1 MSLGLHSQS
10 VNVPRDKL
18 LAALKENLTK
28 HQKDYVQA
36 VINYRLALQADLTA
50 ALVQA
55 NDPKSRLDKI
65 KVDFSHPTSYASQ
78 YQQVIDML
86 EWSTD
91 ETINLDSQA
100 FRSYIKDEWSWK
112 SSFETSNS
120 TYATKASA
128 FSGAVGGARRP

>member
-1 MSLGLHSQS
+1 MSVGLHSQS
-10 VNVPRDKL
+10 VNVSRLQL
-18 LAALKENLTK
+18 LEALRLNLEK
-28 HQKDYVQA
+28 HKSDYTEA

-55 NDPKSRLDKI
+55 NDLNSRLDKI
-65 KVDFSHPTSYASQ
+65 GVDFSHPQSYASQ

-86 EWSTD
+86 EYSVD

-100 FRSYIKDEWSWK
+100 FRAYVKDEWSWK
-112 SSFETSNS
+112 GSFELSKS

-128 FSGAVGGARRP
+128 FSGAISSSRL